1 MKSIYLYY
9 IIISH
14 HNSQEGGGSKRIRL
28 AERFIFQR
36 KKPISESVVVAAGR
50 RGMNNV
56 SIFER
61 AKQQYRII
69 NDEQWQAQIYCS
81 TARAFGG
88 KGWRYWGRDSRG
100 LAKGLAAEG

>member
-1 MKSIYLYY
+1 MVI
-9 IIISH
+9 
-14 HNSQEGGGSKRIRL
+14 
-28 AERFIFQR
+28 
-36 KKPISESVVVAAGR
+36 VVVGVADR

-56 SIFER
+56 GGGIFEL

-88 KGWRYWGRDSRG
+88 EGMSGTGVEIQEGWLKDWLRGRHRLRVSPVENIISRSFI
-100 LAKGLAAEG
+100 KTKIKCIQSTNITAAV

>member
-1 MKSIYLYY
+1 MW
-9 IIISH
+9 
-14 HNSQEGGGSKRIRL
+14 
-28 AERFIFQR
+28 
-36 KKPISESVVVAAGR
+36 VVVAASR

-88 KGWRYWGRDSRG
+88 KGWQDWGRD
-100 LAKGLAAEG
+100 